1 MLLRKESLEKS
12 DVCRDFLA
20 YVTAGPRTCL
30 NHLYRSFSKNV
41 YDAGKFQPFLIL
53 ATLTPPTPHSL
64 LATLTPPHPSL
75 LTRSA
80 HTPHP
85 SLLTRHPHTPH
96 PSLLTRSPHTPHPSL
111 LTHHPYTPH
120 PSLLTRHPHTPHP
133 SLLTRSPH
141 TPHPS
146 LLTRH
151 PYTPHPSLLT
161 RHPHT
166 PPHPSFLTRS
176 PHPPPPPTPLAHS
189 LLAALTLHSLLTAL
203 QERKWNGRLVFYC
216 RTATVPWFCTSIVL
230 VIDRSSHFLC
240 LLPRETPCSSGA
252 NNHTVPYPPKA
263 VLWAIGTV
271 SAENVFDVE
280 MNKVAKFIV
289 FHRVNNHL
297 FRCTNRTEYETALTR
312 RFKTHHVPPYELVQ
326 AD

>member
-30 NHLYRSFSKNV
+30 NHLYRSFSKSV

-53 ATLTPPTPHSL
+53 ATLTPPPLTPYSPPSPPPLTPYSQPSHPPPLTPYSPPLHPPTPHSILATLTPPPTPHSLLVALTPPTPHSL
-64 LATLTPPHPSL
+64 LATLTPPTPHSLLAALHPSP
-75 LTRSA
+75 LT
-80 HTPHP
+80 PY
-85 SLLTRHPHTPH
+85 
-96 PSLLTRSPHTPHPSL
+96 SPPL
-111 LTHHPYTPH
+111 
-120 PSLLTRHPHTPHP
+120 
-133 SLLTRSPH
+133 
-141 TPHPS
+141 
-146 LLTRH
+146 
-151 PYTPHPSLLT
+151 
-161 RHPHT
+161 
-166 PPHPSFLTRS
+166 
-176 PHPPPPPTPLAHS
+176 HPPPPPLTPYSPPSPPPPTHTHTHTPHS
-189 LLAALTLHSLLTAL
+189 LLAALTPHSLLTAL
-203 QERKWNGRLVFYC
+203 QERKWNGRLFFYC

-230 VIDRSSHFLC
+230 VINRSSHFLC
-240 LLPRETPCSSGA
+240 LLPRETPCSSEA

-271 SAENVFDVE
+271 SAENVFNVE
-280 MNKVAKFIV
+280 MNKVVKFIV